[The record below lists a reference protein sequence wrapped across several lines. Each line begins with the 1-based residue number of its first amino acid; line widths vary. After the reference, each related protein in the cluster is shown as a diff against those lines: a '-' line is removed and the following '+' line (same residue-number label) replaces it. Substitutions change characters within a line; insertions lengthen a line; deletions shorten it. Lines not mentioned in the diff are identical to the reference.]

1 MYRLLFSI
9 LALGILL
16 AGCGSSSG
24 QPAPTATA
32 GPIAT
37 AKYSDTTFNFSFRYP
52 RGWQVAVH
60 GHVVTTSG
68 TKTYTLPVT
77 MPGNKAQIEVTVEG
91 RGNDF
96 PSFQDGLVSTIPGDP
111 THHLRFYHRRTSGW
125 PSMYIQRFSSTHLAS
140 ANLTETDT
148 ITNTRHRR
156 YDVRMVTAVPPF
168 SAEALAG
175 YQIINRSL
183 QLPFG

>member
-1 MYRLLFSI
+1 MYRLLCSI

-16 AGCGSSSG
+16 VGCGSSSG

-32 GPIAT
+32 SPIAT
-37 AKYSDTTFNFSFRYP
+37 AKYSDTRLNFNFRYP
-52 RGWQVAVH
+52 RGWQVAAH
-60 GHVVTTSG
+60 GHVVTASG
-68 TKTYTLPVT
+68 AQTYTLPVT
-77 MPGNKAQIEVTVEG
+77 IPGNKAQIEVTAEG

-125 PSMYIQRFSSTHLAS
+125 PSMYIQRFSSTHLAPG
-140 ANLTETDT
+140 NLTETDT

-168 SAEALAG
+168 SPEALAG
-175 YQIINRSL
+175 YQIITRTL
-183 QLPFG
+183 QLPFD

>member
-1 MYRLLFSI
+1 
-9 LALGILL
+9 
-16 AGCGSSSG
+16 
-24 QPAPTATA
+24 
-32 GPIAT
+32 
-37 AKYSDTTFNFSFRYP
+37 
-52 RGWQVAVH
+52 
-60 GHVVTTSG
+60 VVTTSG

-156 YDVRMVTAVPPF
+156 YDVRMVTAVPRSQRRHWRATRSSTAACNCRLTSRRDAC
-168 SAEALAG
+168 SA
-175 YQIINRSL
+175 
-183 QLPFG
+183 

>member
-9 LALGILL
+9 LALGILVV
-16 AGCGSSSG
+16 GCSSSSG

-52 RGWQVAVH
+52 RGWQAAAR
-60 GHVVTTSG
+60 GHVETASG
-68 TKTYTLPVT
+68 AQTYVIPVT
-77 MPGNKAQIEVTVEG
+77 IPGNKAQIEVTVDG
-91 RGNDF
+91 RGGDF
-96 PSFQDGLVSTIPGDP
+96 PSFQDGLVSSIPGDP
-111 THHLRFYHRRTSGW
+111 IHHLRFYHRRTSGW
-125 PSMYIQRFSSTHLAS
+125 PSMYIQRFSSAHLLPG
-140 ANLTETDT
+140 NLTETDT

-156 YDVRMVTAVPPF
+156 FDLRMVTAVPPF

-183 QLPFG
+183 QLPFD